1 MKLLLD
7 MGVSPRTAD
16 HLNRLE
22 HDAVH
27 LRSRGLQLLADHEVV
42 RLAEL
47 EGRTIVTFDLDYAWI
62 IALERLAQP
71 SVVLLRLE
79 SFTTD
84 GVNAMLEN
92 LLSDFTAELQ
102 GGAILVVDSHRI
114 RLRRL
119 PIW

>member
-7 MGVSPRTAD
+7 MGVSPRTAE
-16 HLNRLE
+16 HLNGRG
-22 HDAVH
+22 HDAIH
-27 LRSRGLQLLADHEVV
+27 LRSRGLQLLADIEVV
-42 RLAEL
+42 RLAES
-47 EGRTIVTFDLDYAWI
+47 EGRTVITFDLDYARI
-62 IALERLAQP
+62 IALERLARP

-84 GVNAMLEN
+84 GVNAMLEK
-92 LLSDFTAELQ
+92 LLSDFTDELQ
-102 GGAILVVDSHRI
+102 GGAILVVDLHRV

>member
-16 HLNRLE
+16 HLNGLG
-22 HDAVH
+22 HDAIH
-27 LRSRGLQLLADHEVV
+27 LRSQGLQLLADIEVV
-42 RLAEL
+42 RLAES
-47 EGRTIVTFDLDYAWI
+47 EGRTVVTFDLDYARI
-62 IALERLAQP
+62 IALERLARP

-79 SFTTD
+79 RFTTD
-84 GVNAMLEN
+84 VVNSMLES
-92 LLSDFTAELQ
+92 LLADFSDELQ
-102 GGAILVVDSHRI
+102 DGAILVVDSHRL